1 MNGGDDVT
9 TALMELMKVD
19 REYLTPEEVSRVFG
33 GNPQTI
39 RLTVREHPE
48 WFAPYCPFWSG
59 TSLKFPK
66 ARFIWCI
73 TGGEKVGG

>member
-1 MNGGDDVT
+1 MSDVLT
-9 TALMELMKVD
+9 ELMQIE
-19 REYLTPEEVSRVFG
+19 REYLTPEEVAHVMGS
-33 GNPQTI
+33 NPQTI

-66 ARFIWCI
+66 MRFIWCM
-73 TGGEKVGG
+73 TGGKNDTGL